1 MSLRCVLSRAAMAVA
16 ISACLICKTLFYAG
30 TEVPTAVISMFT
42 VALVRKEIG
51 VGAAV
56 PAGPAA
62 AALATEMTWGF
73 GRRLGRPADRVPAR
87 SVG

>member
-16 ISACLICKTLFYAG
+16 ISACLICKPLFCVD

-73 GRRLGRPADRVPAR
+73 GRRRDRPAGRLPTR
-87 SVG
+87 SAG